1 LTAASKKWGLCWR
14 ERLACTDCDFVS
26 EYHKLYDE
34 IDTHRQGRKAAK
46 INVAAAVGLMY
57 TPISN
62 KNFREILMFSNN
74 IPPLHIQ

>member
-1 LTAASKKWGLCWR
+1 MKIWMFNLRRKVI
-14 ERLACTDCDFVS
+14 D
-26 EYHKLYDE
+26 HKLYDE

-62 KNFREILMFSNN
+62 KNFGEILMVSNI
-74 IPPLHIQ
+74 IPPCTSSMQKTSQL